1 GDGDIGGEAQNRP
14 EQKANTVLGKL
25 LRVDVDVAHHGDAYP
40 GTTSPATLKNF
51 AIPPTNPIPL
61 WNNAHPT
68 QRLIG
73 THLDYTGT
81 LDNNNN
87 NTLPISADY
96 GTAASPALQEIY
108 FTGTRNQFRMS
119 IDRQTGDFW
128 MGDVGENS
136 REEVNF
142 LKAGT
147 YNGTQPPIDFGYAS
161 REGTIASP
169 TADVPN
175 NLGQTTLQWNLS
187 DGSNV
192 VIDSTNP
199 IQEGS
204 HTPGRSAYIGG
215 YVYRGPIASLQ
226 GKYFWTDYVNG
237 TVFQLDNFD
246 RNTPLASYSGTN
258 FNQVGGLASL
268 GARTT
273 VAPSHLDSFWESLI
287 FDPTDPTDP
296 TYSAALQTLNPDFGI
311 GRAVSFGEDNAGN
324 LYVVDFGGG
333 RGNASF
339 SNDYPNA
346 GLGEIFM
353 LVPVPEPATFALVIV
368 AFGVL

>member
-1 GDGDIGGEAQNRP
+1 
-14 EQKANTVLGKL
+14 T
-25 LRVDVDVAHHGDAYP
+25 DAYP
-40 GTTSPATLKNF
+40 ADLNKNF
-51 AIPPTNPIPL
+51 AIPSTNPIPL
-61 WNNAHPT
+61 YNAAHPT
-68 QRLIG
+68 ATLAG
-73 THLDYTGT
+73 THKAFSGGT
-81 LDNNNN
+81 
-87 NTLPISADY
+87 TADY
-96 GTAASPALQEIY
+96 SPALGELY
-108 FTGTRNQFRMS
+108 FTGTRNTFRMS

-226 GKYFWTDYVNG
+226 GNYFWTDYVNG
-237 TVFQLDNFD
+237 NIFQLDGFD

-268 GARTT
+268 GTRTT
-273 VAPSHLDSFWESLI
+273 VATSHLDSLWQSLI
-287 FDPTDPTDP
+287 FDPTDPTY
-296 TYSAALQTLNPDFGI
+296 TAALQTLNPDFGI

-333 RGNASF
+333 RGDASF
-339 SNDYPNA
+339 GNDYPNA

-368 AFGVL
+368 AFGVLTIYAAARHRSARCCNAH